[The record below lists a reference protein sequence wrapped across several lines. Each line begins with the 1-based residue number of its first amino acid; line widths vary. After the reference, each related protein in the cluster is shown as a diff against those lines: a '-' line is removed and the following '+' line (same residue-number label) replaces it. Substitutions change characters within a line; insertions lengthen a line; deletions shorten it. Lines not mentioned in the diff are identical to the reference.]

1 MRSLKEIQEQLL
13 DLRLTNTSTT
23 LSELSK
29 EVGLKLLETESTL
42 STAESYTSGALASII
57 TSVPGSSRYFMG
69 GVIAYSESIKCSM
82 LGVPASLIET
92 FGVVSLEVVEAM
104 AEGCNRKLG
113 THYSIATSGTAG
125 PGGGTL
131 EIPIGTVCL
140 AIDGPG
146 FCKSWT
152 YNLNGDRNE
161 VVVTSMEIVL
171 RELLNII
178 DSSSD

>member
-1 MRSLKEIQEQLL
+1 
-13 DLRLTNTSTT
+13 
-23 LSELSK
+23 
-29 EVGLKLLETESTL
+29 
-42 STAESYTSGALASII
+42 
-57 TSVPGSSRYFMG
+57 
-69 GVIAYSESIKCSM
+69 M

-152 YNLNGDRNE
+152 YNFNGDRNE